1 MSKPDETVKVVVR
14 IRPLFGEEIRNGNL
28 VAATAYPERGQITVR
43 NPKANDS
50 EPPKDFFF
58 DAVFDDKVEQK
69 HIYDVCASDLVMSVM
84 NGYNGT
90 IFAYG
95 QTGAGKTHTME
106 GKPDPPHLRENVDSG
121 VYVKDLSSFVVKNVA
136 EIDHVMQS
144 GKTNRSTG
152 ATAMNQTSSRS
163 HSIFTIVVECGESDA
178 RGDHIRTGAT
188 GDRLK
193 EANNINLSLTALG
206 KLF

>member
-1 MSKPDETVKVVVR
+1 VSFIFIITQSVHVILTSCIER
-14 IRPLFGEEIRNGNL
+14 SNR
-28 VAATAYPERGQITVR
+28 AATAYPERGQITVR

-95 QTGAGKTHTME
+95 QTGAGQVNK
-106 GKPDPPHLRENVDSG
+106 
-121 VYVKDLSSFVVKNVA
+121 
-136 EIDHVMQS
+136 
-144 GKTNRSTG
+144 
-152 ATAMNQTSSRS
+152 
-163 HSIFTIVVECGESDA
+163 
-178 RGDHIRTGAT
+178 
-188 GDRLK
+188 
-193 EANNINLSLTALG
+193 ALISYWG
-206 KLF
+206 WEVRPG